1 MHTDIKEYIYKA
13 FNTFKRKCIVIS
25 PELRIIAANE
35 NVTGGIPEDYIG
47 ELCYNKLKG
56 TDSPCVDCPS
66 REAVKTLK
74 PATKTR
80 HDIFENLNYEICLH
94 AYPILKE
101 GKVDALV
108 MLDFNF
114 PVMKE
119 LGDKYA
125 SSYAFFFNLIHSAID
140 GIIAAD
146 MKGKIVIFN
155 EAASKISG
163 YTVDEALTS
172 LNIREL
178 YPDDGA
184 REVMRK
190 LRSDDYGGKGKL
202 KSSRIDYLR
211 HNGEIIPININA
223 SIVYENDKEIA
234 SIGFFHD
241 LREKL
246 KIEKDLEKTQSQLLQ
261 SEKMASLGKL
271 AAGVAHQLN
280 NPLGSITLF
289 AKLILEEY
297 ELDQNIKED
306 LNRILEDARR
316 CRDTVK
322 ELLEFS
328 RQTKHFKQPRDINDA
343 IVRTLFLL
351 ENQTL
356 FQNINIEKNLAPSLP
371 HVFVDIQQLNH
382 VFMNIILNAAD
393 AMKGNGKLQIKTYL
407 VTDTDQICVEIS
419 DNGPGMPKEIIPRIF
434 EPFYTTKQEGQ
445 GTGLGLSM
453 VYSIVED
460 HGGSIRVESKE
471 GEGTVFII
479 ELPVEKSA
487 DEGEKI
493 ER

>member
-25 PELRIIAANE
+25 PGLNIIAANE
-35 NVTGGIPEDYIG
+35 NVTGGIPEDFIG
-47 ELCYNKLKG
+47 KLCYEKLKG
-56 TDSPCVDCPS
+56 SSSPCIDCPS
-66 REAVKTLK
+66 HEAARTSQ

-80 HDIFENLNYEICLH
+80 HDIFENLNNEICLH
-94 AYPILKE
+94 AYPILKD

-146 MKGKIVIFN
+146 MTGKIVIFN

-163 YTVDEALTS
+163 YSVEEALTS
-172 LNIREL
+172 LNIRNL
-178 YPDDGA
+178 YPEDGA
-184 REVMRK
+184 RDVMRK

-202 KSSRIDYLR
+202 NSTKVDYLR
-211 HNGEIIPININA
+211 KSGEIIPISINA
-223 SIVYENDKEIA
+223 SIVYEESKEVA

-241 LREKL
+241 LREEL
-246 KIEKDLEKTQSQLLQ
+246 KIEKDLEKTQTQLLQ

-289 AKLILEEY
+289 TKLILEEY
-297 ELDQNIKED
+297 ELDDGLEQD
-306 LNRILEDARR
+306 LNRILQDAQR
-316 CRDTVK
+316 CRDTIK

-328 RQTKHFKQPRDINDA
+328 RQTRHLKRPTDINGA
-343 IVRTLFLL
+343 ITRTLFLL

-356 FQNINIEKNLAPSLP
+356 FQNIDIEKNMALSLP
-371 HVFVDIQQLNH
+371 LVFADIQQLNH

-393 AMKGNGKLQIKTYL
+393 AMDGKGKLGIKTCL
-407 VTDTDQICVEIS
+407 LSGKNTICIEVS
-419 DNGPGMPKEIIPRIF
+419 DSGPGIPKEIISRIF
-434 EPFYTTKQEGQ
+434 EPFYTTKKEGK

-453 VYSIVED
+453 AYSIVED
-460 HGGSIRVESKE
+460 HGGNIRVESKE
-471 GEGTVFII
+471 GKGTVFII
-479 ELPVEKSA
+479 ELPVERHV
-487 DEGEKI
+487 D
-493 ER
+493 

>member
-13 FNTFKRKCIVIS
+13 FNTFKRRCIVIS
-25 PELRIIAANE
+25 PGLKIIAANE
-35 NVTGGIPEDYIG
+35 NVTGGIPEDFIG
-47 ELCYNKLKG
+47 KLCYEKLKG
-56 TDSPCVDCPS
+56 SSSPCIDCPS
-66 REAVKTLK
+66 HEAVRTNQ

-80 HDIFENLNYEICLH
+80 HDIFEDLNNETCLH
-94 AYPILKE
+94 AYPILKD

-146 MKGKIVIFN
+146 MTGKIVIFN

-163 YTVDEALTS
+163 YSVEEALTS
-172 LNIREL
+172 LNIRDL
-178 YPDDGA
+178 YPNDGA
-184 REVMRK
+184 RDVMRK

-202 KSSRIDYLR
+202 NSSKVDYLR
-211 HNGEIIPININA
+211 KNGEIIPISINA
-223 SIVYENDKEIA
+223 SIVYEEGKEVA

-241 LREKL
+241 LREELEIK
-246 KIEKDLEKTQSQLLQ
+246 KNLEKTQTQLLQ

-289 AKLILEEY
+289 TKLILEEY
-297 ELDQNIKED
+297 ELDDGLQQD
-306 LNRILEDARR
+306 LNRILQDAQR
-316 CRDTVK
+316 CRDTIK

-328 RQTKHFKQPRDINDA
+328 RQTRHLKRPTDINEA
-343 IVRTLFLL
+343 ITRTLFLL

-356 FQNINIEKNLAPSLP
+356 FQNIDIEKNMALSLP
-371 HVFVDIQQLNH
+371 LVSADIQQLNH

-393 AMKGNGKLQIKTYL
+393 AMDGKGKLGIKTFL
-407 VTDTDQICVEIS
+407 LLEKNTICIEVS
-419 DNGPGMPKEIIPRIF
+419 DSGPGIPKEIISRIF
-434 EPFYTTKQEGQ
+434 EPFYTTKKEGK

-453 VYSIVED
+453 AYSIVED
-460 HGGSIRVESKE
+460 HGGNIRVESKE
-471 GEGTVFII
+471 GKGTVFII
-479 ELPVEKSA
+479 ELPVERHV
-487 DEGEKI
+487 D
-493 ER
+493 

>member
-13 FNTFKRKCIVIS
+13 FNTFKRRCIVIS
-25 PELRIIAANE
+25 PGLKIIAANE
-35 NVTGGIPEDYIG
+35 NVTGGIPEDFIG
-47 ELCYNKLKG
+47 KLCYEKLKG
-56 TDSPCVDCPS
+56 SSSPCIDCPS
-66 REAVKTLK
+66 HEAARTSQ

-80 HDIFENLNYEICLH
+80 HDIFENLNNEICLH
-94 AYPILKE
+94 AYPILKD

-146 MKGKIVIFN
+146 MTGKIVIFN

-163 YTVDEALTS
+163 YSVEEALTS
-172 LNIREL
+172 LNIRNL
-178 YPDDGA
+178 YPEDGA
-184 REVMRK
+184 RDVMRK

-202 KSSRIDYLR
+202 NSTKVDYLR
-211 HNGEIIPININA
+211 KSGEIIPISINA
-223 SIVYENDKEIA
+223 SIVYEESKEVA

-241 LREKL
+241 LREEL
-246 KIEKDLEKTQSQLLQ
+246 KIEKDLEKTQTQLLQ

-289 AKLILEEY
+289 TKLILEEY
-297 ELDQNIKED
+297 ELDDGLEQD
-306 LNRILEDARR
+306 LNRILQDAQR
-316 CRDTVK
+316 CRDTIK

-328 RQTKHFKQPRDINDA
+328 RQTRHLKRPTDINGA
-343 IVRTLFLL
+343 ITRTLFLL

-356 FQNINIEKNLAPSLP
+356 FQNIDIEKNMALSLP
-371 HVFVDIQQLNH
+371 LVFADIQQLNH

-393 AMKGNGKLQIKTYL
+393 AMDGKGKLGIKTFL
-407 VTDTDQICVEIS
+407 LLEKNTICIEVS
-419 DNGPGMPKEIIPRIF
+419 DSGPGIPKEIISRIF
-434 EPFYTTKQEGQ
+434 EPFYTTKKEGK

-453 VYSIVED
+453 AYSIVED
-460 HGGSIRVESKE
+460 HGGNIRVESKE
-471 GEGTVFII
+471 GKGTVFII
-479 ELPVEKSA
+479 ELPVERHV
-487 DEGEKI
+487 D
-493 ER
+493 